1 MTCGIHL
8 YIEKRN
14 RELKTVWYPCSFR
27 GEFTDIVYGMF
38 AALNNVRNYWNIKP
52 LENRGI
58 PNDLG
63 PLAFDAYYQK
73 IVTEVVDEEHECS
86 IDDITEDDIIVEHN
100 GQRYCNR
107 IWHSANWCTI
117 CEMQE
122 CYNQVFKNLKDND
135 YGEWLGL
142 LNYMK
147 AIESNGKYDVRAVFW
162 FDS

>member
-14 RELKTVWYPCSFR
+14 RKLNTIWYPCSFH
-27 GEFTDIVYGMF
+27 GEFTDIAYGMF

-63 PLAFDAYYQK
+63 PLDFDAYYQK

-86 IDDITEDDIIVEHN
+86 IDDITEDD
-100 GQRYCNR
+100 
-107 IWHSANWCTI
+107 
-117 CEMQE
+117 
-122 CYNQVFKNLKDND
+122 D

-147 AIESNGKYDVRAVFW
+147 AIESNGIYDVRAIFW
-162 FDS
+162 FED